1 MVRFMRHWFCR
12 FHRSSDLKCPL
23 SGAISL
29 MLCDVLNNVP
39 SELHL
44 NLPDSMNKSE
54 CDVKPQFQ
62 ACCFSLFSLI
72 LDLSSFNS
80 FIVSHV
86 FDRIHTQGFHILK
99 VH

>member
-1 MVRFMRHWFCR
+1 
-12 FHRSSDLKCPL
+12 
-23 SGAISL
+23 
-29 MLCDVLNNVP
+29 MLCDVLNNAP
-39 SELHL
+39 SELH
-44 NLPDSMNKSE
+44 LPDSMNKSE
-54 CDVKPQFQ
+54 CDVKTQLQ

-86 FDRIHTQGFHILK
+86 FDRIHTQEFHILK